1 MCYQLS
7 PRSRQ
12 TTLTKGLI
20 ILDNKKAK
28 SICKLFYFTFFEENY
43 IIITTTTRLHRT
55 LLNIALGNHTCTLCS
70 QSTDMWVMLI
80 SYITCTGFAL
90 FGALQI

>member
-20 ILDNKKAK
+20 ILDNKKTK
-28 SICKLFYFTFFEENY
+28 SICKLFYSTFFEENY
-43 IIITTTTRLHRT
+43 IIITTTRLHRT

-70 QSTDMWVMLI
+70 QSTDMSVMLI
-80 SYITCTGFAL
+80 S
-90 FGALQI
+90 